1 MSVYRKL
8 FILSLVMLGLFLGF
22 RYALPLLL
30 PFLLGWGIAR
40 AAEPLVTLGT
50 NRLKLPRG
58 LSCAFGVTFTLVG
71 LLTLVTLLLTLTI
84 RELGV
89 LAGILPDMEQTARE
103 GITLLENSMLDLAMS
118 APKGVRSL
126 LTRSVM
132 SLFGGGE
139 PFTDTVSR
147 HLPGIASALL
157 SRIPGSA
164 LTLGTAVISAF
175 MISARLPKLKTWTQ
189 AQLPRLLGEKLLP
202 MLKHLRQVV
211 FKWLTAQAKL
221 SGVSFFVVC
230 LGLVVLKVPY
240 APIWALLIALVDA
253 LPLLGTGAVLLP
265 WALIAL
271 LRQDI
276 PLAIGLTATY
286 GAAFVL
292 RTVLEPRVLGQQ
304 LGLDPLLTLVALYIG
319 FQLWGFWG
327 MVAAPLLAVVTA
339 ELVKTQA

>member
-8 FILSLVMLGLFLGF
+8 FILALVMLGVFLGF

-40 AAEPLVTLGT
+40 AAEPLVKMGT
-50 NRLKLPRG
+50 RRLKLPRG
-58 LSCAFGVTFTLVG
+58 LSCAFSVTFTLVG
-71 LLTLVTLLLTLTI
+71 LLTLITLLLTLVI

-103 GITLLENSMLDLAMS
+103 GISLLESTMLDLAMS
-118 APKGVRSL
+118 APQGIRSL

-132 SLFGGGE
+132 NVFGNGSG
-139 PFTDTVSR
+139 FSDTVSR
-147 HLPGIASALL
+147 HLPGVATALL

-175 MISARLPKLKTWTQ
+175 MISLRLPRLQQWAKN
-189 AQLPRLLGEKLLP
+189 QLPRLLGEKLLP
-202 MLKHLRQVV
+202 MLKHLKQVA
-211 FKWLTAQAKL
+211 FQWLTAQAKL
-221 SGVSFFVVC
+221 SGVSFLVVC

-240 APIWALLIALVDA
+240 APVWALLIALVDA

-271 LRQDI
+271 LQQNI
-276 PLAIGLTATY
+276 PLAIGLAATF
-286 GAAFVL
+286 AVASLL

-319 FQLWGFWG
+319 FQLWGFGG
-327 MVAAPLLAVVTA
+327 MIAAPLLAVVTA
-339 ELVKTQA
+339 ELVKTQT